1 MKLPAPF
8 SSPVRFRSRASRKG
22 FTLPEVFIAV
32 AVFMIM
38 LAGVIGAN
46 IFGLK
51 MFQINQAKLTATDWS
66 RRTFGKIT
74 DEVHSCNSTAILN
87 IDTNGNFNGLLDGE
101 LQQGNGLQIFPTT
114 NTDSYTVYFLNLPD
128 GTFRQTV
135 TKPGSTNTVILA
147 DSVTN
152 PVIFSAQNI
161 SGQVLTNTADTRM
174 IHLVLEFYQ
183 PETFMQRPEYYRLE
197 TSMTRRALQ

>member
-1 MKLPAPF
+1 MKFQTSF
-8 SSPVRFRSRASRKG
+8 SGRIRVRSRAASKG
-22 FTLPEVFIAV
+22 FTLPEIFIAV

-38 LAGVIGAN
+38 LAGVISAN

-87 IDTNGNFNGLLDGE
+87 VDTNGVVTGLIDGE
-101 LQQGNGLQIFPTT
+101 TQQGNGLQIFPTT
-114 NTDSYTVYFLNLPD
+114 NTDISTIYFLNLPD
-128 GTFRQTV
+128 ETFRRTELSQ
-135 TKPGSTNTVILA
+135 GSTNTFILA

-152 PVIFSAQNI
+152 PVIFTAQDI
-161 SGQVLTNTADTRM
+161 SGHILTNTEDARM